1 MLQMISLIYCS
12 CAKCQLIFS
21 ENLCSAVI
29 FQESPGILI
38 PLVFS
43 TLVFRGFPGLNTART
58 DENMLDNIEHFNI
71 TPL

>member
-1 MLQMISLIYCS
+1 MLQMISINYCS
-12 CAKCQLIFS
+12 CEKCQLIFS

-38 PLVFS
+38 PLIFT

-58 DENMLDNIEHFNI
+58 YDNMLDNIEHFNI
-71 TPL
+71 IPL